1 MHSCLNPLNE
11 LISNFAWNATQS
23 ISYDYDSFVACGIE
37 RMKILVIAFI
47 SVLGAFI
54 GSSQSLNLFIN
65 FDSNND
71 VYKVLPRF
79 WTNSGFSPSASLPFN
94 RSGVANQLQSPAVYQ
109 NLEFVAALPNSGIQH
124 IRIHWLLTLVEF
136 R

>member
-1 MHSCLNPLNE
+1 MRHN
-11 LISNFAWNATQS
+11 TQS
-23 ISYDYDSFVACGIE
+23 IGYDYDSFVACAIE
-37 RMKILVIAFI
+37 RMKKVVIAFI
-47 SVLGAFI
+47 LVLGALSRI
-54 GSSQSLNLFIN
+54 GSSQSLKLFIN

-94 RSGVANQLQSPAVYQ
+94 RSGVANQLHSPAVYQ
-109 NLEFVAALPNSGIQH
+109 NLEFVAALPNAGIQH